1 MAGVKR
7 LYNSFWDQPLVD
19 IYQQCRPDVMHSLA
33 IGMDDHIISA
43 IVYTISDSLRIET
56 GETDRTGRAKTYLPW
71 TSIGHIWNNSAQF
84 VLSDYDEHN
93 CGLSISEF
101 VRTRLGKVF
110 DTLPQKPG
118 SMQAVE
124 FETLLLIIP
133 FVLDNLFPEVIV
145 RLRRKGVEYEDKTPG
160 MIRLLVR
167 YIGWRVAIRKAW
179 LSESEVRALRT
190 EAKIIMLDVKA
201 CFPRKTGQ
209 LEEEAWAIPKF
220 HELLHHGENVLL
232 FGTSE
237 NTSCNAGEQKHKGTK
252 RFARR
257 TNQRNVN
264 EQIMSHDAIKNV
276 LGRRTTE
283 TSRYARDLVA
293 GGLNALE
300 EAGVRAD
307 SERAADRELHVFVE
321 DSLHGERQAPD
332 WRAREKAGKARA
344 RRVSKFSVKMQ
355 LN

>member
-1 MAGVKR
+1 
-7 LYNSFWDQPLVD
+7 
-19 IYQQCRPDVMHSLA
+19 MHSLA

-71 TSIGHIWNNSAQF
+71 TSIGHIWNNSAQY

-190 EAKIIMLDVKA
+190 EAKIIMSDVKA

-276 LGRRTTE
+276 LGRLTTE

-293 GGLNALE
+293 GGLKALE

-344 RRVSKFSVKMQ
+344 RRGCKF
-355 LN
+355 